1 MALNLK
7 FYILDPASRFGKVD
21 STLDLITFARK
32 RNVRDEFDN
41 KRIRTSINTYVEK
54 RLETD
59 ASAYAEYDVPDNQ
72 CHKTSSNKPIET
84 ISSTM
89 NTDTRS
95 GYVVP
100 KNCPTQ
106 KPSNSTEIKPNSISD
121 VDPEAESIIS
131 EDSPTN
137 DVGKCASN
145 CDENQ
150 KNEYKE
156 SISPLF
162 KRLDWREVEVS
173 EEKLGETSKPRSKA
187 TVKILANDDDIMILD
202 ICKSVKVRE
211 SSDSI
216 IDNVENVE
224 NYVNDVNGEEFND
237 VLNDTGESS
246 SSGSGHSKR
255 YTKTFKAEVCKFMLK
270 HSAQEAK
277 KKYGI
282 SWSTAKRW
290 KKAYNASESS
300 RIVSQIID
308 DVILDIC
315 H

>member
-32 RNVRDEFDN
+32 RNFRDEFGN
-41 KRIRTSINTYVEK
+41 KRLRTSITTFGERRLQTDVNADVEY
-54 RLETD
+54 E
-59 ASAYAEYDVPDNQ
+59 VPENQ
-72 CHKTSSNKPIET
+72 CHKTSSNILKQNNPIET
-84 ISSTM
+84 NSWTKNFAMKEPSS
-89 NTDTRS
+89 
-95 GYVVP
+95 
-100 KNCPTQ
+100 
-106 KPSNSTEIKPNSISD
+106 STEIEFNSMSD
-121 VDPEAESIIS
+121 ENPVAERNIS
-131 EDSPTN
+131 EDSLTN
-137 DVGKCASN
+137 NLGKCAAN

-150 KNEYKE
+150 KDNKE

-173 EEKLGETSKPRSKA
+173 EAKIGVTSKPRSKA
-187 TVKILANDDDIMILD
+187 KVKILTNDDDIMILD

-216 IDNVENVE
+216 GDNVEN
-224 NYVNDVNGEEFND
+224 YVNGEEFND